1 MNPIYYEIKSRN
13 KNRLN
18 HITNGTCE
26 TIEGKAQVMSFNIS
40 AEFANNSSLLKLQE
54 DLPTDKAALRFG
66 HRHAGRKAI
75 GFRD

>member
-40 AEFANNSSLLKLQE
+40 AEFEFANNSSLLKLQE
-54 DLPTDKAALRFG
+54 DLPTDKAALRLDTDTQEG
-66 HRHAGRKAI
+66 KQ
-75 GFRD
+75 